1 MTIRNRKNLRGARRR
16 GGPAGSGGGEAA
28 RQGAFRI
35 LIPDAQF
42 PGEADIEREVAG
54 KSVVF
59 SVHRERDPDRIADAD
74 WRACDAVL
82 AWHRMPI
89 PAALAERLENCR
101 IIVRTGVGVDRLDL
115 KACGARGIPVC
126 NVPDCGTA
134 EVADHAIAL
143 MLALTRGIVTYHD
156 KVKADPAGGW
166 HWHPGPLVR
175 RNRGGRFGI
184 VGLGRIG
191 TAAARRAGVL
201 GMEVTFYD
209 PYVATGQ
216 EVALGLGRAETL
228 DQLLP
233 SCDVVSLHT
242 PLTEETRGMIDARA
256 IAGMKEGAVLINTSR
271 GGVVDLDA
279 LYGGLKEGPVGGA
292 GLDVLPSEPPDPS
305 HPLLQAWRAEEPWL
319 QGRLIVTPHAA
330 FYSAAGF
337 EDMRRKA
344 TETALAYLRGGRL
357 RNCVNA
363 EFLPQEGQSGPGNR
377 PRFTS

>member
-1 MTIRNRKNLRGARRR
+1 MSPAERRR
-16 GGPAGSGGGEAA
+16 KPGEAA
-28 RQGAFRI
+28 RHGAFRI

-59 SVHRERDPDRIADAD
+59 CVHRERDPERIADAD

-82 AWHRMPI
+82 AWHRMAI
-89 PAALAERLENCR
+89 PAALAARLENCR
-101 IIVRTGVGVDRLDL
+101 IIVRTGVGVDRLDVA
-115 KACGARGIPVC
+115 ACGARGIPVC

-143 MLALTRGIVTYHD
+143 MLALTRGIVTYQD
-156 KVKADPAGGW
+156 RVKADPAGGW
-166 HWHPGPLVR
+166 RWHPGPLVR
-175 RNRGGRFGI
+175 RIRGGRFGI

-191 TAAARRAGVL
+191 TATVRRARAF
-201 GMEVTFYD
+201 GMEVAFYD

-216 EVALGLGRAETL
+216 EVALGVGRAETL

-233 SCDVVSLHT
+233 ECDVVSLHT
-242 PLTEETRGMIDARA
+242 PLTDETRGMIDARA
-256 IAGMKEGAVLINTSR
+256 IARMKEGAVLINTSR

-279 LYGGLKEGPVGGA
+279 LYRGLKEGPLGGA
-292 GLDVLPSEPPDPS
+292 GLDVLPNEPPDPV
-305 HPLLQAWRAEEPWL
+305 HPLLKAWRAEEAWL
-319 QGRLIVTPHAA
+319 AGRLIVTPHAA

-344 TETALAYLRGGRL
+344 TETALAYLKDGRL
-357 RNCVNA
+357 KNCVNT
-363 EFLPQEGQSGPGNR
+363 EFLPKRGNLPRGTAPG
-377 PRFTS
+377 